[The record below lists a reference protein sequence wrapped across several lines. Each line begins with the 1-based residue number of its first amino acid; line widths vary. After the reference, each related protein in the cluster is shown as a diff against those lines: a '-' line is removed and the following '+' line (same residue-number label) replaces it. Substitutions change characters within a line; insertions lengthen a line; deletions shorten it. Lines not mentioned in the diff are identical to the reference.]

1 MEDVRE
7 IKRKFPGSLVG
18 PFLCRNFTTLCDQ
31 EGGGDPRTF
40 PLLYRVA
47 NMWWRQLNFN
57 NISYKITSRPGEVF
71 RFALFNIYFTS
82 FGRSGSQ
89 LKGSKFGDSWT
100 VQVYV
105 TGSKVGFNFSC
116 SNDPLTACLEKSQ
129 RFLGNIFSR
138 CDGSFRRSLIFST
151 FLSSLIA
158 FRQEWNFFLS
168 SSVPALEKTF
178 FLKTFFVCWSSV
190 RILLGWEI
198 KPLLFFV
205 FFQEFCKQ
213 NGELVS

>member
-1 MEDVRE
+1 MEP
-7 IKRKFPGSLVG
+7 IFPLSSLDCKAGLTDSSPSILILVYACVIVVLYRVVIEVMSRPDFKSLVG

-71 RFALFNIYFTS
+71 RFALLNIYFTS

-116 SNDPLTACLEKSQ
+116 SNDPLTACVEKSQ
-129 RFLGNIFSR
+129 RFL
-138 CDGSFRRSLIFST
+138 
-151 FLSSLIA
+151 
-158 FRQEWNFFLS
+158 
-168 SSVPALEKTF
+168 
-178 FLKTFFVCWSSV
+178 
-190 RILLGWEI
+190 
-198 KPLLFFV
+198 
-205 FFQEFCKQ
+205 
-213 NGELVS
+213 